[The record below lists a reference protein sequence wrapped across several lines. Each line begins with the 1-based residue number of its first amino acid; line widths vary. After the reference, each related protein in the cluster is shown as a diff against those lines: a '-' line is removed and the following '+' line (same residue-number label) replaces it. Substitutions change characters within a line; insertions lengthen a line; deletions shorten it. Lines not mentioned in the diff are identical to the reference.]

1 MSLSSDMQNLNL
13 DVNNIGSWPVW
24 VRGLAIALVCI
35 AVLVIGYMVII
46 KPELDRLSVA
56 ESKELSLK
64 SEFELKQSK
73 AANLEQYQEQMGE
86 IERSFGTLLR
96 QLPSKTEV
104 ADLLSEISS
113 IGAANGLEFKLFQPE
128 KEQPLEFYAEL
139 PIQLEL
145 VGEYHQF
152 GRFVSDVA
160 RLPRIVTLHDFKIG
174 STKEDGFSMTAQAKT
189 YRYLDDEEIAQAN
202 KAKKNAGKR
211 TARKR

>member
-13 DVNNIGSWPVW
+13 DINNIGSWPVW
-24 VRGLAIALVCI
+24 VRGVTIALVCL
-35 AVLVIGYMVII
+35 AVLVVGYMVVI
-46 KPELDRLSVA
+46 KPELDRLSAA
-56 ESKELSLK
+56 ESKEFSLK
-64 SEFELKQSK
+64 GEFELKQSK
-73 AANLEQYQEQMGE
+73 AANLDQYQEQMKE

-174 STKEDGFSMTAQAKT
+174 STNDAGFSMTAQAKT

-202 KAKKNAGKR
+202 KDKKKSGKR
-211 TARKR
+211 AARKR

>member
-13 DVNNIGSWPVW
+13 DINNIGSWPVW
-24 VRGLAIALVCI
+24 VRGVTIALVCL
-35 AVLVIGYMVII
+35 AVLVVGYIVVI
-46 KPELDRLSVA
+46 KPELDRLSA
-56 ESKELSLK
+56 AKSKELSLK
-64 SEFELKQSK
+64 SEFELKHSK
-73 AANLEQYQEQMGE
+73 AANLDQYQEQMKE

-174 STKEDGFSMTAQAKT
+174 STSEAGFSMTAQAKT

-202 KAKKNAGKR
+202 KDKKKSDKR
-211 TARKR
+211 AARKR